1 MNLRSCLSPRKCGL
15 VLLLI
20 INFLIPQANAAP
32 NVVVSIPPVH
42 SLVSSVMK
50 GVAEPTLLIPGGQSP
65 HSYSLKPSAVRQLV
79 NADLLVWISPEF
91 ELSLRKVVTQ
101 QRNLGELALI
111 EVPRMHV
118 LHARQ
123 SNIWQMDHATLHQSY
138 HAEPETTDASA
149 GVADMHLWLSADNA
163 LTIVSAVEQRLS
175 VLDPPNAH
183 IYHSNS
189 LQVRD
194 KINNTKL
201 KIARSLQEIKA
212 VPYVV
217 FHDAYQYFEHE
228 FDLNPVG
235 TVTLSPERKPGVKTL
250 LAIEQSI
257 RSRDARCIFH
267 EPQFEPRLLTR
278 IAEDTDIR
286 TGELDP
292 VGAALQPGPELWFE
306 LMGSLKDNLLKCLQ
320 Y

>member
-1 MNLRSCLSPRKCGL
+1 MNPRPCLSLRKCGL
-15 VLLLI
+15 VLLLQ
-20 INFLIPQANAAP
+20 INLLIPQANAAP

-65 HSYSLKPSAVRQLV
+65 HSYSLKPSAVRQLL

-91 ELSLRKVVTQ
+91 ELSLRKAVTQ

-111 EVPRMHV
+111 EAPGMHV
-118 LHARQ
+118 LRARQ
-123 SNIWQMDHATLHQSY
+123 SKIWQMDHATLHPSY
-138 HAEPETTDASA
+138 HVEPETTDAGA
-149 GVADMHLWLSADNA
+149 ADMHLWLSTDNA

-175 VLDPPNAH
+175 MLDPPNAH

-201 KIARSLQEIKA
+201 NIARSLQEIKA

-228 FDLNPVG
+228 FGLNPVG

-257 RSRDARCIFH
+257 RSRDAKCIFH

-306 LMGSLKDNLLKCLQ
+306 LMGSLKDSLLKCVQ
-320 Y
+320 R